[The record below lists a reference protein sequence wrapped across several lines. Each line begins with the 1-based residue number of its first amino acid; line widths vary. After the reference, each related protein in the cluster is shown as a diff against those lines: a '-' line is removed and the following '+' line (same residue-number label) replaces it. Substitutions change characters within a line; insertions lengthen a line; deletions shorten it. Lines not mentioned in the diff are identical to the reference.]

1 MQSPPLPPAGL
12 SRPRGAWIEMLCLL
26 LLYVWIAAYSYPFFF
41 ESLIGNVREIQS
53 YNLDSMMMLNGVNA
67 ALEAPGLRLRF
78 NDYGHFYFNLAIGAS
93 VLYSMFAPATEMVV
107 VTIMRLFSLL
117 GGCASI
123 ALVFVFARRY
133 LGRTEA
139 LFAAAVLAFS
149 PALIQYSNEI
159 KPDTWQIFFIM
170 LTLYYLAR
178 ASEAMPAADGRARR
192 GLPAFEFRFVLA
204 AAAAA
209 GAAFGTKYLGMF
221 LLPLVGIA
229 ALLVSTSTLNRRLAE
244 RAGQKRTVLF
254 VGCAL
259 AAILAM
265 AGLWAQPTHVLDYL
279 QVQKVVEPGSKV
291 YLQMEL
297 LRVACLAGA
306 ALCLAVALAYALA
319 PGFAGFKQ
327 AFAARALILLGSAGA
342 FIAGFVASSPWLL
355 WRLQFVRELYARDGM
370 VGAGERLGF
379 TWLKMLFGVAGQ
391 EQMYVAHAVGV
402 LAVAGVA
409 LMAMAL
415 ALRRWRGTA
424 LAMSFVLG
432 FALIFLALLMTKIN
446 RAAVLYALPLVPCLV
461 LLAAYGLHE
470 LRRLAGRRV
479 GESRAAA
486 GIALLAVIL
495 VIAQAWQGIGILKGY
510 SNLVVA
516 LTPANRQLG
525 EWYTRCAPPQ
535 ARILSASYTYVP
547 PMFRNL
553 IIGEDYSY
561 FVRAAPDIATVNI
574 EDAAATAREEAAAAN
589 APGYAPSERARFYNE
604 IARPGAWVAG
614 PQFGH
619 NRVYVKAGYTLNP
632 ACRAGS

>member
-1 MQSPPLPPAGL
+1 MQSFPDSSAVSPA
-12 SRPRGAWIEMLCLL
+12 RPRRAWVDPLCLL
-26 LLYVWIAAYSYPFFF
+26 LLCVWIAAYSYPFFF
-41 ESLIGNVREIQS
+41 NSLIGNVREIQS
-53 YNLDSMMMLNGVNA
+53 YNLDSMMMLNGVNG
-67 ALEAPGLRLRF
+67 ALASPGLRLRF
-78 NDYGHFYFNLAIGAS
+78 NDYGHFYFNLAIVAS
-93 VLYSMFAPATEMVV
+93 VLYSMFAPVTETVV
-107 VTIMRLFSLL
+107 MTILRLFSLL
-117 GGCASI
+117 GGCALI
-123 ALVFVFARRY
+123 AMVFVFARRY
-133 LGRTEA
+133 LGRIEA

-149 PALIQYSNEI
+149 PALIQYSNEV
-159 KPDTWQIFFIM
+159 KPDTWQIFFIL

-178 ASEAMPAADGRARR
+178 ASEATPAADGARR
-192 GLPAFEFRFVLA
+192 GLPVFGFRFVLA

-209 GAAFGTKYLGMF
+209 GVAFGTKYLGMF

-229 ALLVSTSTLNRRLAE
+229 ALLVSTSTLNGRLAD
-244 RAGQKRTVLF
+244 RAGQKRIVLF

-259 AAILAM
+259 AATLAM

-291 YLQMEL
+291 YLQMQL

-306 ALCLAVALAYALA
+306 FLCLAVALAYALV

-409 LMAMAL
+409 LMAVAL

-470 LRRLAGRRV
+470 LRRLAGPRV

-510 SNLVVA
+510 GNLVVA

-547 PMFRNL
+547 PMFSNL

-589 APGYAPSERARFYNE
+589 APGYTPSERVRFYNE
-604 IARPGAWVAG
+604 IARPGAWVPG
-614 PQFGH
+614 PLFGH
-619 NRVYVKAGYTLNP
+619 NRVYVKAGYALNSV
-632 ACRAGS
+632 CR